1 MENFSFITAPTY
13 FKYEG
18 DNGDTQYRKEFLEF
32 TNQSEY
38 DDDVVTE
45 LLDKLYKE
53 IKDEDFFTKI
63 VIAVKQSNIYCGL
76 FAGMEDSA
84 CLMVMFS
91 YDFFYLFFTI
101 LYEYNTSK
109 CVSEKTLEACINAIE
124 VANA

>member
-1 MENFSFITAPTY
+1 MENFSFTTTPTY

-18 DNGDTQYRKEFLEF
+18 DNGDTQYKRGTEF

-38 DDDVVTE
+38 DDDVVLE
-45 LLDKLYKE
+45 LLDKLYNE
-53 IKDEDFFTKI
+53 IKDEDFFNKI

-91 YDFFYLFFTI
+91 YDFFHLFYTI
-101 LYEYNTSK
+101 LNEFKTSK
-109 CVSEKTLEACINAIE
+109 CVVKKH
-124 VANA
+124 